1 MNIFQKFLSR
11 FTRKMHIFFNRSE
24 YAASGNLREN
34 AVVAGIANAIATNVA
49 KLSPQVI
56 RKDARGITVKNDR
69 LSRLL
74 NIRPCPEASTFD
86 FLYRLTADAVFTSNG
101 FAVIFYN
108 DDFTEVLRIQPV
120 TVRSHQIFEDE
131 AGNIFFRFVWDYDG
145 LEYTVP
151 YQFVIHLKARYNKK
165 RFLGTSP
172 DCDLKNTVELLETTY
187 DGIKNVIR
195 NSASLRGY
203 LKYNNFIDDEEL
215 KEKVRDFQRAYMS
228 AENEGGIAGLDNE
241 LEFKEITQQP
251 RPIPTAQV
259 AFFRD
264 DICRYYNINEKIL
277 TGAYSE
283 ADWNSFYEAVIEPI
297 AIQLSLE
304 FTFKLFTER
313 ERGFGNKIIFTAN
326 RLQHATLQTR
336 AAIGKDMF
344 DRGAITINQYLELMY
359 YPPIEGGDVRMVSLN
374 YVKVDDQTLY
384 QTGKDDGA
392 GDGETPPAEEPPG
405 NTGNPSANIKARIK
419 EVCSYGNL

>member
-374 YVKVDDQTLY
+374 YVKVDDQSLY

-392 GDGETPPAEEPPG
+392 AGGETPPAEDPPG
-405 NTGNPSANIKARIK
+405 NAGNPSANIKARIK

>member
-108 DDFTEVLRIQPV
+108 DDFTEVSRIQPV

-172 DCDLKNTVELLETTY
+172 DCDLKNTVGLLETTY

-203 LKYNNFIDDEEL
+203 LKYNNFIDDDEL

-251 RPIPTAQV
+251 RPIPTTQV

-277 TGAYSE
+277 TGAYTE
-283 ADWNSFYEAVIEPI
+283 AEWNSFYEAVIEPI

-359 YPPIEGGDVRMVSLN
+359 YPP
-374 YVKVDDQTLY
+374 KVDDQSLY

-392 GDGETPPAEEPPG
+392 TGGETPPAEDPPG

-419 EVCSYGNL
+419 EVCSYGDL

>member
-374 YVKVDDQTLY
+374 YVKVDDQSLY

-392 GDGETPPAEEPPG
+392 TGGETPPAEDPPG
-405 NTGNPSANIKARIK
+405 NAGNPSANIKARIK

>member
-86 FLYRLTADAVFTSNG
+86 FLYRLAADAVFNSNG

-172 DCDLKNTVELLETTY
+172 DHDLKNTVELLETTY
-187 DGIKNVIR
+187 DGIKNIIR

-203 LKYNNFIDDEEL
+203 LKYNNFIDDDEL

-251 RPIPTAQV
+251 RPIPTQQV

-277 TGAYSE
+277 TGAYTE
-283 ADWNSFYEAVIEPI
+283 AEWNSFYEAVIEPI

-313 ERGFGNKIIFTAN
+313 ERGFGNKIVFTAN
-326 RLQHATLQTR
+326 RLQYATLQTR
-336 AAIGKDMF
+336 ATIGKDLF
-344 DRGAITINQYLELMY
+344 DRGVISINEYREFMYL
-359 YPPIEGGDVRMVSLN
+359 PQIEGGDVRMVSLN
-374 YVKVDDQTLY
+374 FVKTDDQTLY

-419 EVCSYGNL
+419 EVCSYGNI